1 MAISKQHEMHKR
13 REGRNLGVLIGLIVL
28 VALIF
33 AVTIV
38 KLGPDAG
45 NPSTDVSWGE
55 RLQKWLIE

>member
-13 REGRNLGVLIGLIVL
+13 HEGRNLGVLIGLVAL

-38 KLGPDAG
+38 KLGPDAR
-45 NPSTDVSWGE
+45 NPSTDVRWGE
-55 RLQKWLIE
+55 RLQKWLVE